1 MQLLNSVKLHAR
13 CFLLLYNCS
22 LIYKF
27 TLFLTLASLLYIQGI
42 VAFTYDDQIA
52 SRMEKQ
58 QASVASDSKGVI
70 NEVLEVC
77 NCHKICSY

>member
-1 MQLLNSVKLHAR
+1 
-13 CFLLLYNCS
+13 
-22 LIYKF
+22 
-27 TLFLTLASLLYIQGI
+27 LFLILASLFSLQGI

-58 QASVASDSKGVI
+58 QAIVTSDSKGVI

-77 NCHKICSY
+77 NLFHVKPFEKNVFIDSHNPLLQCTSSSAFFSA

>member
-1 MQLLNSVKLHAR
+1 
-13 CFLLLYNCS
+13 
-22 LIYKF
+22 
-27 TLFLTLASLLYIQGI
+27 LFLILASLFSLQGI

-58 QASVASDSKGVI
+58 AIVTSDSKGVI

-77 NCHKICSY
+77 NLFHVKPFEKKCFY